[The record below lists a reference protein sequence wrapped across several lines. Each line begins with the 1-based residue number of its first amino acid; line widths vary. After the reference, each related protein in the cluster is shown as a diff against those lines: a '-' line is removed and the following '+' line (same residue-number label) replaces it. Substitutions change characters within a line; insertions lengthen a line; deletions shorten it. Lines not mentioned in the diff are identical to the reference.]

1 MKACNSQI
9 MLVFRFTPA
18 FRLVQSLLMY
28 SLAINTL
35 PVVGAQ
41 SKLCTL
47 RVDMLQCSMNREKCK
62 ELAFVAIKLRAAQGA
77 H

>member
-1 MKACNSQI
+1 
-9 MLVFRFTPA
+9 
-18 FRLVQSLLMY
+18 MY

-62 ELAFVAIKLRAAQGA
+62 ELAFVAIKLRAAQEV